1 MANLLLDAVS
11 VQDLLRRW
19 ADQLNT
25 PPGQRVEVFITTSTE
40 QSRMAEFDQI
50 TQSMSDRAK
59 KVGLMEEKLIN
70 ED

>member
-1 MANLLLDAVS
+1 VGRPA
-11 VQDLLRRW
+11 QC
-19 ADQLNT
+19 

-59 KVGLMEEKLIN
+59 KVGLMEEKLIALLN